1 MKSRSLILFVIASIC
16 VQFVVGQDLG
26 TAEPVSKT
34 VVVDSKELVLNVSTG
49 SMEDYEERKGPFNVR
64 IGVCGISVT
73 GYAFDPSVEFAK
85 EYNTT
90 VEKLYSFLRSKT
102 KPSLR
107 FDINDFN
114 GSGGSITNVA
124 SITSIIATNMSI
136 TYFGKDAE
144 GNDYSKEFKCNPKF
158 GSAGDG
164 KFNISMGIDGEN
176 VPRNFELT
184 SSSDTTD
191 PSPTASGLSYRA
203 LSMLIFVSM
212 PICIAIA
219 FSAIISCWIYCCWD
233 FKQKE
238 AAYAKEEAAEVA
250 AKEKAAAKPKSPTKK
265 KHRKKP
271 SRSHDRDV
279 EAQRDESHME
289 ANYDSERTK
298 KKKPRIEDSV
308 MAFNP
313 DTPIAKVVSKF
324 TRVRSKDPKPT
335 VSQVEV
341 GRSQSNAPE
350 PNVPQVE
357 VGRSQSNAPKPSI
370 PQEEL
375 SQLQSRSGRP
385 LLEYPSFKFG
395 E

>member
-265 KHRKKP
+265 STERNRLEAMIETWKLKGTKVIWRLTMTVKERRRKSRELKTLLWLLILILLLQKLSP
-271 SRSHDRDV
+271 SSLVFGVKIRSLPSLKSRWAV
-279 EAQRDESHME
+279 LKVTLRS
-289 ANYDSERTK
+289 RTSLKSRWAVLKVTLRSLAFHK
-298 KKKPRIEDSV
+298 KS
-308 MAFNP
+308 
-313 DTPIAKVVSKF
+313 
-324 TRVRSKDPKPT
+324 
-335 VSQVEV
+335 
-341 GRSQSNAPE
+341 
-350 PNVPQVE
+350 
-357 VGRSQSNAPKPSI
+357 
-370 PQEEL
+370 
-375 SQLQSRSGRP
+375 
-385 LLEYPSFKFG
+385 
-395 E
+395 